1 MTTPMNKADD
11 GVHRLVD
18 MVVEEVSLVDRAAN
32 KHRFLIV
39 RPLRP
44 PRSSTTAPRSAPR

>member
-39 RPLRP
+39 KRDEAMDDDNRD
-44 PRSSTTAPRSAPR
+44 RKSVV

>member
-32 KHRFLIV
+32 ASACASEA
-39 RPLRP
+39 LRQGM
-44 PRSSTTAPRSAPR
+44 